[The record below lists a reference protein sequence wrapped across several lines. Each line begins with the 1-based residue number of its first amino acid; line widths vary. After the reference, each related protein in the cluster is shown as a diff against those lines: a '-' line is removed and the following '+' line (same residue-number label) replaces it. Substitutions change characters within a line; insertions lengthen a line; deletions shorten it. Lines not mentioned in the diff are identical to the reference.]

1 MTIQSLSV
9 YMALSVHGLKLKCRS
24 SGIQSKFILEN
35 ENDIDTMQNGQVT
48 PELNHIGAKCGIV

>member
-1 MTIQSLSV
+1 
-9 YMALSVHGLKLKCRS
+9 MALSVHGLKLKCRS